1 MRLIN
6 GEPVHFDPG
15 VVMGPEFL
23 EHGPTEYERFLY
35 NKAQGVGIELKPSY
49 FVQAQRNIAEVS
61 KTGWNEATN
70 QEELFIEDDEMEDVT
85 A

>member
-1 MRLIN
+1 MKIIN

-15 VVMGPEFL
+15 EIVFTPFM
-23 EHGPTEYERFLY
+23 
-35 NKAQGVGIELKPSY
+35 GVGSEVCGAIVNKRKGVGVELKPSY

-61 KTGWNEATN
+61 KNGWNEATN
-70 QEELFIEDDEMEDVT
+70 QEEMFTEEDEMEDVT